1 MHCWRK
7 RLGRIARLTVLLT
20 IYQLIFS
27 LRYQNYVDVD
37 RALSPYAESFI
48 AEARRHFCPVEL
60 RDIII
65 QMARLKSDG
74 DGFLVI
80 GVCEETGMF
89 RRVTIDP
96 TYWKISSE
104 DDRLALMYHELA
116 HCLLGRDHTE
126 EKLADG
132 RPASLMHPYLSD
144 GWERDREAYLTELFD
159 SCRP

>member
-1 MHCWRK
+1 MHSWRR
-7 RLGRIARLTVLLT
+7 RLSDIFKLTLILWF
-20 IYQLIFS
+20 YQLALS

-60 RDIII
+60 RDIIV
-65 QMARLKSDG
+65 QVAHLESDG

-80 GVCEETGMF
+80 GLCEVTGTF
-89 RRVTIDP
+89 RRVSVDP
-96 TYWKISSE
+96 VYWKFATE
-104 DDRLALMYHELA
+104 DERLGLMYHELG

-126 EKLADG
+126 ALLPDG

-144 GWERDREAYLTELFD
+144 GWEKDRERYLNELFD
-159 SCRP
+159 SCAR